1 MNAPAE
7 TTAILLEAAAGDDEA
22 ARRLQQVIYDELRR
36 LAGRS
41 MANERPDH
49 TLQPTALAHEA
60 YLRLVDQKTTG
71 WRNRAH
77 FLAIASE
84 LIRRILVDHARTK
97 GRLKRGGGM
106 RRVDLADPA
115 SDVASNGVDLL
126 ALDEAL
132 DALGD
137 RNERHRRV
145 VELRFFGG
153 LTVDECAVVLDVSAA
168 TVKADWSF
176 ARAWLRRA
184 LDE

>member
-1 MNAPAE
+1 ME
-7 TTAILLEAAAGDDEA
+7 VVAGDDDA
-22 ARRLQQVIYDELRR
+22 AQQLQQVIYDELRR
-36 LAGRS
+36 LAARS
-41 MANERPDH
+41 MANERVDH

-60 YLRLVDQKTTG
+60 YLRLIDQHQTG

-84 LIRRILVDHARTK
+84 LIRRILVDHARHRD
-97 GRLKRGGGM
+97 RLKRGRGM
-106 RRVDLADPA
+106 KRIDLADSTSP
-115 SDVASNGVDLL
+115 VASMNVDLL

-132 DALGD
+132 DILGR

-153 LTVDECAVVLDVSAA
+153 LTVEDCATVLDISPA

-176 ARAWLRRA
+176 ARAWLRQT
-184 LDE
+184 LEK